1 MEPLW
6 IGHDTLLMEGHLKLR
21 LQSLLIQNS
30 SKMKDVRNQVLLY
43 MLFIMYNYII
53 YLFLML
59 NIYNLLCYL
68 LI

>member
-1 MEPLW
+1 
-6 IGHDTLLMEGHLKLR
+6 
-21 LQSLLIQNS
+21 
-30 SKMKDVRNQVLLY
+30 MKDVRNQVLLY